1 MFGSVSWWLFFRDG
15 YHALDA
21 LDDNRDGELT
31 GTELEGIRVWFD
43 RNCDGKSGQGEVVS
57 LRELRI
63 VSISTKAT
71 GKAQGCPISASGIRL
86 SDGRTL
92 PTYDW
97 LTSPVERKTAGRHG
111 VTVPFLNRVRNDT
124 ITRD

>member
-1 MFGSVSWWLFFRDG
+1 MFGSVTWWLFFRDG
-15 YHALDA
+15 YHALDV

-31 GTELEGIRVWFD
+31 GTELEGISVWFD
-43 RNCDGKSGQGEVVS
+43 RDCDGESGQGEVVS
-57 LRELRI
+57 LRELQI

-97 LTSPVERKTAGRHG
+97 LTSPVKHKTTGHHG
-111 VTVPFLNRVRNDT
+111 VAAPVLNTGRNDT
-124 ITRD
+124 IIRD